1 MFMKNPGQTSYLK
14 KKLHFDILG
23 STCNTKYYD
32 LQELASNVKKEKAI
46 LPTAISHA
54 DVMNKANTRN
64 HHLVNKSVKGKQN

>member
-1 MFMKNPGQTSYLK
+1 MKNPGQTSYLK

-46 LPTAISHA
+46 LPTA
-54 DVMNKANTRN
+54 V
-64 HHLVNKSVKGKQN
+64 KSCRCYE